1 MTVAGVPACWG
12 QASIGPAGRAT
23 PHGHQGS
30 ELGSQSS
37 PPLLCALVSP
47 SVNGAGPTS
56 QRRQTKRGLRTSDWP
71 GWGTW
76 GPGDT
81 VGGFPGPQGSPGLE
95 SGPHWEHFSIK
106 EAFCT
111 VSHGLPHPHQE
122 LTGPL
127 IKICLSRLKLQR
139 LVLNVELGL
148 LSGWLCTCV
157 CAQVHVRV
165 RVRACMCVHVRGC
178 VRACRC
184 TRVRARVCERCPGC
198 WPRLPWD
205 FEAVVGT
212 TGSPL
217 CPAPG
222 ACCGWWQRPQ
232 GLQVVGEVPRLAAA
246 QPPPQARLRPP
257 PPSRPHLGLP
267 GPGHRVA
274 E

>member
-1 MTVAGVPACWG
+1 MWRTQGSWPSPWPQLTVAGVPACWG

-56 QRRQTKRGLRTSDWP
+56 QRRQPKRGLRTSDWP

-127 IKICLSRLKLQR
+127 IKICLSRLKLQSFECGTR
-139 LVLNVELGL
+139 TSEWPAMHV
-148 LSGWLCTCV
+148 CV
-157 CAQVHVRV
+157 CAGACTCACACACMY
-165 RVRACMCVHVRGC
+165 VRARAWACACMRVC
-178 VRACRC
+178 VRAC
-184 TRVRARVCERCPGC
+184 VRGAQAAGPVSPGTLRPSWVPQAHPC
-198 WPRLPWD
+198 ALRLAPAVAGGSGPRGCRWWGRSRGWPQP
-205 FEAVVGT
+205 
-212 TGSPL
+212 SPL
-217 CPAPG
+217 R
-222 ACCGWWQRPQ
+222 RPSCAH
-232 GLQVVGEVPRLAAA
+232 LHPLA
-246 QPPPQARLRPP
+246 LT
-257 PPSRPHLGLP
+257 
-267 GPGHRVA
+267 
-274 E
+274 